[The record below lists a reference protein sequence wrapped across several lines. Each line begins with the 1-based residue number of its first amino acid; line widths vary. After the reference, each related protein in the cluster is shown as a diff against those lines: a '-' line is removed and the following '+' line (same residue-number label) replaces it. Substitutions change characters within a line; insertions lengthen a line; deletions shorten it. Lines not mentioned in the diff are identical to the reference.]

1 MKTGEELRK
10 LLYSIDRK
18 GYPAYK
24 GTRGAYRFGRYTLV
38 IDHVQGDPFAAPSR
52 VHVEVGGQT
61 AGFPERLY
69 DSRHKRIAL
78 QDHLI
83 RGFAGQIEKYSFQAK
98 GSGKSGLISVTRC
111 GQEVLERSA
120 CRIDEKSGDVTMR
133 FEVGFPANGRTINAG
148 ELIRILFDFLP
159 RCVDGALLYR
169 NLDQNK
175 VEKVMEL
182 SEDQAYIREQL
193 EPLGLVAFV
202 ADGAI
207 LVPSGGTCASLR
219 REDHRDGSEEGDHPD
234 RRRRLSR
241 EIYPSESAGDGSLSP
256 YRRRRPGVCDHRP
269 GGGEDP
275 GGGRPEHQAYGYIH
289 VYQ

>member
-52 VHVEVGGQT
+52 VHVEVAGQT

-207 LVPSGGTCASLR
+207 LPRASASPSG
-219 REDHRDGSEEGDHPD
+219 P
-234 RRRRLSR
+234 
-241 EIYPSESAGDGSLSP
+241 
-256 YRRRRPGVCDHRP
+256 
-269 GGGEDP
+269 
-275 GGGRPEHQAYGYIH
+275 
-289 VYQ
+289 

>member
-24 GTRGAYRFGRYTLV
+24 GARRAYRFGRYTLV

-52 VHVEVGGQT
+52 VHVEVAGQT

-133 FEVGFPANGRTINAG
+133 FEVGFPANGRTDQCGRADPDPVRLPSPLCGRRASLPEPGPEQGG
-148 ELIRILFDFLP
+148 EG
-159 RCVDGALLYR
+159 DGAVGRPGLYPGTAGAFGAGGVCGGWSHPAKSLR
-169 NLDQNK
+169 RLPAAH
-175 VEKVMEL
+175 EAGGALCL
-182 SEDQAYIREQL
+182 SQ
-193 EPLGLVAFV
+193 
-202 ADGAI
+202 
-207 LVPSGGTCASLR
+207 VPSGGTYASLR

-241 EIYPSESAGDGSLSP
+241 EIYPSESAGDGSLSTIS
-256 YRRRRPGVCDHRP
+256 
-269 GGGEDP
+269 
-275 GGGRPEHQAYGYIH
+275 PETAGSM
-289 VYQ
+289 

>member
-52 VHVEVGGQT
+52 VHVEVAGQT

-120 CRIDEKSGDVTMR
+120 CRIDE
-133 FEVGFPANGRTINAG
+133 NAG
-148 ELIRILFDFLP
+148 AQRL
-159 RCVDGALLYR
+159 
-169 NLDQNK
+169 Q
-175 VEKVMEL
+175 
-182 SEDQAYIREQL
+182 
-193 EPLGLVAFV
+193 
-202 ADGAI
+202 
-207 LVPSGGTCASLR
+207 
-219 REDHRDGSEEGDHPD
+219 D
-234 RRRRLSR
+234 RRKKR
-241 EIYPSESAGDGSLSP
+241 G
-256 YRRRRPGVCDHRP
+256 CDH
-269 GGGEDP
+269 
-275 GGGRPEHQAYGYIH
+275 AF
-289 VYQ
+289 